1 MGNKMK
7 MNTTELVNKCIKQ
20 LVIKCRQS
28 KHSSKATSKTVKM
41 EKNIKEITTNTL
53 V

>member
-1 MGNKMK
+1 MSNKTK
-7 MNTTELVNKCIKQ
+7 MDTIELLNKCIKQ

-28 KHSSKATSKTVKM
+28 KHSCRATNKTVKTVIL
-41 EKNIKEITTNTL
+41 KKIATKLL